1 MDATTARKHST
12 RRRAIVGAIAD
23 KLYENLNGSPPFRSA
38 VQSVEPRLRFWDEVN
53 DFPAIQVGAGQ
64 ETREYEGAGFRFR
77 FLRVTVRCY
86 VNDSEDVIL
95 ALEELLE
102 DVETVIEDNDPL
114 TYTDSTGTSQ
124 TTAKTSI
131 LSVDTDEGVLEPLGV
146 GEVVVEI
153 QY

>member
-12 RRRAIVGAIAD
+12 RRRAIVGALAD

-124 TTAKTSI
+124 TTAKSTI
-131 LSVDTDEGVLEPLGV
+131 ISVDTDEGVLEPLGV
-146 GEVVVEI
+146 GEVILEV

>member
-1 MDATTARKHST
+1 MDATTARAYST
-12 RRRAIVGAIAD
+12 RRRSIVGAIAD
-23 KLYENLNGSPPFRSA
+23 KLYENLNGSAPFRSA

-124 TTAKTSI
+124 TTAKSTI
-131 LSVDTDEGVLEPLGV
+131 ITVDTDEGVLEPLGV

>member
-1 MDATTARKHST
+1 MDSTIARRYST
-12 RRRAIVGAIAD
+12 RRRAIVEALCTQLEQI
-23 KLYENLNGSPPFRSA
+23 NGSAPFRT
-38 VQSVEPRLRFWDEVN
+38 SVATVERRLKFWDEVN
-53 DFPAIQVGAGQ
+53 EFPTIHVGAGS

-86 VNDSEDVIL
+86 VNDNDDVIL

-102 DVETVIEDNDPL
+102 DVETVLEDNDPL
-114 TYTDSTGTSQ
+114 TYTDSTGASQ
-124 TTAKTSI
+124 STAKTTI

-146 GEVVVEI
+146 GEVIVEI